1 MRLALLADGDVGFA
15 ITEYLL
21 ELFPADV
28 ALIVTTARNEI
39 YALSLHR
46 RIETIIFD
54 THENLFDEIAKRSV
68 TLGVMAWW
76 PLIIKEPL
84 ISLPQNGFVNTHPS
98 LLPHNRGKHFSFWAL
113 VEQAPFGVSIHTV
126 TKNIDAGDI
135 IAQKVIEY
143 DWSDTGGSLYVK
155 AQSHMI
161 KLFKAVYP
169 ALRIGDFVTRA
180 QQLAEGS
187 YHESEE
193 IVSVSQIDLDAWYPA
208 RSLLNLLRAKVF
220 EGRPGCKFYEAG
232 KEYEVSIKIE
242 SVHGAEKEG
251 QT

>member
-21 ELFPADV
+21 EYFPADV
-28 ALIVTTARNEI
+28 ALIITTKRNEI
-39 YALSLHR
+39 YALGLHR
-46 RIETIIFD
+46 RFETIIFD

-68 TLGVMAWW
+68 TLGLMAWW
-76 PLIIKEPL
+76 PFIIKEPL

-155 AQSHMI
+155 AQDHMI
-161 KLFKAVYP
+161 SLFKEVYP
-169 ALRIGDFVTRA
+169 AIRAGDFVTSA

-187 YHESEE
+187 YHGSEE
-193 IVSVSQIDLDAWYPA
+193 IVSASQIDLDAWYPA

-220 EGRPGCKFYEAG
+220 EGLPGCKFYEGG

-242 SVHGAEKEG
+242 GVHGAGEER
-251 QT
+251 